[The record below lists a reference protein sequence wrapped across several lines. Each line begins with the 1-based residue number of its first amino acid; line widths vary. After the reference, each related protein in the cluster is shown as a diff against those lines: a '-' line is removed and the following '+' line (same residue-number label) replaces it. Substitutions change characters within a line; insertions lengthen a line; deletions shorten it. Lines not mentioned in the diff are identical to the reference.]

1 MGARRTGGRG
11 YAENVSGARDGEDGE
26 VHRRV
31 ELLLAS
37 RDQRY
42 TSSRRAIVDALA
54 RLGRPAT
61 ITELL
66 GLVPGLAPST
76 AYRSLT
82 ILGDAGV
89 LRRVSGT
96 DEFGRFELT
105 EELSGRHHHHVICAD
120 CGLVLDAVASVR
132 LERALAEAAKAVAE
146 ANGFDITDHRLELVG
161 RCGDCR

>member
-1 MGARRTGGRG
+1 MSA
-11 YAENVSGARDGEDGE
+11 ARDGEEGA
-26 VHRRV
+26 VHRRI

-37 RDQRY
+37 REQRY

-54 RLGRPAT
+54 GLGRPAV
-61 ITELL
+61 ISELL
-66 GLVPGLAPST
+66 GLIPGLAAST
-76 AYRSLT
+76 AYRNLT

-96 DEFGRFELT
+96 DEFGRFELS
-105 EELSGRHHHHVICAD
+105 EEISGRHHHHVVCAD

-132 LERALAEAAKAVAE
+132 LEVALAEAAKAVAE

-161 RCGDCR
+161 RCGACQ